1 MIVYYVNLHSCILAA
16 LTNSYLTN
24 FIHLPPPPFHF
35 PPQFN
40 DILIYASSI
49 PPANTTYKVIKRIP
63 LDGMQVEHLD
73 DPEMRYGFQIIS
85 TCKSFRL
92 EARLGDKRIYYSMH
106 THTIVYY
113 SSTSLLIKTSLQCP
127 G

>member
-1 MIVYYVNLHSCILAA
+1 MHS
-16 LTNSYLTN
+16 
-24 FIHLPPPPFHF
+24 PPPTHTHMHTF

-63 LDGMQVEHLD
+63 LDGMRVEHLD

-92 EARLGDKRIYYSMH
+92 EAR
-106 THTIVYY
+106 
-113 SSTSLLIKTSLQCP
+113 
-127 G
+127 

>member
-1 MIVYYVNLHSCILAA
+1 MFM
-16 LTNSYLTN
+16 YLT
-24 FIHLPPPPFHF
+24 ISQSDHLLPLSLPPSLPFTF

-49 PPANTTYKVIKRIP
+49 PPANTTYKVVKRIP
-63 LDGMQVEHLD
+63 LEGMRVEHLD

-92 EARLGDKRIYYSMH
+92 EARLAGAQKILFYYR
-106 THTIVYY
+106 VLPYF
-113 SSTSLLIKTSLQCP
+113 
-127 G
+127 